1 MSVQVEKLEK
11 NMAKLTV
18 EVPAEDVEKAIQ
30 GAYQKTKKSI
40 NIPGFRKGKAPRQLI
55 EKMYGKEVF
64 YSDAVDAMLP
74 KAYSDAVEECG
85 EEIVSYPKIDVVQI
99 ESGKPF
105 IFTAE
110 VAVKPAVTLGEY
122 KGIQVEKAPIEVTD
136 EEIEAQVNKERE
148 ANSRTVTVED
158 RAVQKGDIA
167 TIDFEGFVDG
177 VAFDG
182 GKGENYDLEIG
193 SNTFIPGFEDQLV
206 GAEIGK
212 ELDVN
217 VTFPE
222 EYGAKELA
230 GKEAV
235 FKCKVNGI
243 KVKELPAV
251 DDEFAQEVS
260 EFDTLDELKKDIR
273 AKLTEAAEKSAETAV
288 EEQLV
293 EQVVESMEAE
303 IPQCMV
309 DRKTDEM
316 LQEFDYRLQSQGL
329 NLDLYMKYTGFS
341 ADSFKETYKE
351 QALNQVKI
359 RLALE
364 EIVKLE
370 KIEVTEEELN
380 AEFEKMASAYSM
392 DLEKIK
398 ELVPAE
404 DIKLDLAVNKAI
416 DLIKSSAE
424 VSESAP
430 EKKKAPAKKKAAAKE
445 EKADED
451 GEKKA
456 PAKKKTTK
464 KKAEET
470 KDAE

>member
-243 KVKELPAV
+243 KVKELPEA

-260 EFDTLDELKKDIR
+260 EFDTLDEYKKEIKDNLTKKKEEQ
-273 AKLTEAAEKSAETAV
+273 AKTEKENAVVDKAV
-288 EEQLV
+288 ENAT
-293 EQVVESMEAE
+293 ME
-303 IPQCMV
+303 IPEAMIDTQVENMV
-309 DRKTDEM
+309 DDFAR
-316 LQEFDYRLQSQGL
+316 RIQSQGL
-329 NLDLYMKYTGFS
+329 SMEQYMQFTG
-341 ADSFKETYKE
+341 ATVDSLKE
-351 QALNQVKI
+351 QMKPQAVKRI
-359 RLALE
+359 ESRL
-364 EIVKLE
+364 VLE
-370 KIEVTEEELN
+370 KVAEAENIQISDEKLDEEL
-380 AEFEKMASAYSM
+380 AKMAEMYKM
-392 DLEKIK
+392 ELDKFK
-398 ELVPAE
+398 ELVGE
-404 DIKLDLAVNKAI
+404 YEKEQMKKDLAVQEAVTLMA
-416 DLIKSSAE
+416 DS
-424 VSESAP
+424 
-430 EKKKAPAKKKAAAKE
+430 AKE
-445 EKADED
+445 A
-451 GEKKA
+451 
-456 PAKKKTTK
+456 
-464 KKAEET
+464 
-470 KDAE
+470 